1 ATRPQKRSGNLQ
13 EGNMDMDQSEM
24 KIEFND
30 NEIIL
35 YKKLSII
42 DYMVLD
48 FSEILA
54 RNNIRYVLFSRYV
67 SILLGNET
75 CENKE
80 ERKDIDILI
89 QNIAFEKFLK
99 LWLEIERSYECKNTS
114 DPIDAYNAYL
124 KNYHAVKI
132 IKKDSQIA
140 EFRIKIVKNE
150 LDRFTLKY
158 RKKVILGDRILFIS
172 PLEMQIPYNLFKGS
186 RKDIDD
192 ARYLYKLSREKLNIT
207 MMERFLSELKIPRE
221 SIDIYLK
228 I

>member
-1 ATRPQKRSGNLQ
+1 MS
-13 EGNMDMDQSEM
+13 QSKM
-24 KIEFND
+24 TVEFKD

-35 YKKLSII
+35 DKNRSII
-42 DYMVLD
+42 DDMALD
-48 FSEILA
+48 FSEILV
-54 RNNIRYVLFSRYV
+54 RNNIRYVFFSRYV
-67 SILLGNET
+67 SILLGNNET
-75 CENKE
+75 GE
-80 ERKDIDILI
+80 EINDIDILI

-99 LWLEIERSYECKNTS
+99 LWLEIERSYECKNTN